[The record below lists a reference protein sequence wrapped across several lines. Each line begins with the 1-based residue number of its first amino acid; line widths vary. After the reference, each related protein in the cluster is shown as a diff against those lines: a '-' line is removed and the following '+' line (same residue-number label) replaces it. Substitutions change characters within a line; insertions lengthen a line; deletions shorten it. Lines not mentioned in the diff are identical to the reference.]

1 MNPKNYSQ
9 MMSYLTRPAM
19 ARGGRIGFD
28 SGGEALRRKYLQQD
42 YKKYG
47 KDKLEKATQKMLS
60 LGEEDFIKPG
70 RTIPKL
76 DAPSLKDVKNYE
88 DLDSQLKRKIKTKL
102 DKYDEYVGEAE
113 ARILG
118 RKDKTLTDK
127 KTLPDSGAKI
137 VKEGDRIVD
146 INFADPEIKK
156 QFLEDFDRRY
166 KGSRMTAKQRGVDN
180 ASLYKK
186 YLSNL
191 SPKTAEL
198 ALAGLAKSKNKMY
211 EVRPYGF
218 YDAQTNIKRNERL
231 DKAAKKAGE
240 GVADINKEQK
250 KVVRL
255 LNEYYK
261 NNPEELLKN
270 TKLKNI
276 LDLTLEDGNIVKKNK
291 YVKDEDFLELI
302 KNKKGG
308 LFNIDHVDEV
318 QFEKLSTEFPVF
330 KQLATYNTNSGLIRS
345 MKSYIS
351 KNQNSKDPIIQ
362 NKIKKQIE
370 FLEDL
375 KLRIDTPTGRVGTK
389 EVLAAV
395 DRKAGVLPNFLAQLK
410 ALNIKLPGKA
420 KVALLSIGGLGATT
434 LAQAEEVS
442 GAKAGTTGF
451 TTGEKLA
458 GAGAG
463 VGAYAA
469 RKPIIKGIKTAGR
482 VAGKALAPLAVPL
495 EAGFVLSD
503 LKSGASTPEALANIV
518 LAGGLVTAKEKRDYI
533 INKYGE
539 DVYSQLQAYKSYGE
553 DGMDLPQ
560 ELPDNFK
567 AIQAEADQYV
577 LDLKQ
582 QRAAEFERKSN
593 LPRPEIDPFQ
603 AAKGGRVGF
612 DEGSKPKSPGRR
624 AFLKGITA
632 LAALPI
638 VGKYFKLGKVLE
650 RAQPYTGPAIE
661 KIKGMPEWFPSL
673 VKKLYTEGEDV
684 TKQVAYKERMVVK
697 RGTLEGGDDVD
708 MIYDMDT
715 GDVSIDVTP
724 KKGKYETSSG
734 AYNKEYSLDYKKG
747 QQIEEGKLAGKTEAD
762 DFGVREIEGRMDQ
775 QAMDVDWDVNETT
788 VDEAMSDLT
797 ELEAFAKNKSTK
809 QIYKKKGTKPKDVFP
824 DYDPGDYD
832 ID

>member
-270 TKLKNI
+270 TKLRNI

-375 KLRIDTPTGRVGTK
+375 KLRIDTPTGRVGSK

-395 DRKAGVLPNFLAQLK
+395 DRQAGTLPNFLAQLK
-410 ALNIKLPGKA
+410 ALDIKLPAKA
-420 KVALLSIGGLGATT
+420 KAAVLGIGGGLGATT
-434 LAQAEEVS
+434 LAAAGPIEETGSTAMDTAKTVGAATAGAATVGTKPGRKLLGKTFRTLGTKAAAVPLAGLTIAENIKKGENVADAVIDPLVGLELSFPGLFKENVSKITKNPTAQRLLNLAIPLGRAARLTTPVGLGITAAGLGVDAAKFTRDRIRELQAMSPEQRQELRS
-442 GAKAGTTGF
+442 EGARQAFDPFMAAGG
-451 TTGEKLA
+451 GIAKLA
-458 GAGAG
+458 G
-463 VGAYAA
+463 V
-469 RKPIIKGIKTAGR
+469 
-482 VAGKALAPLAVPL
+482 
-495 EAGFVLSD
+495 
-503 LKSGASTPEALANIV
+503 
-518 LAGGLVTAKEKRDYI
+518 
-533 INKYGE
+533 
-539 DVYSQLQAYKSYGE
+539 
-553 DGMDLPQ
+553 
-560 ELPDNFK
+560 
-567 AIQAEADQYV
+567 
-577 LDLKQ
+577 
-582 QRAAEFERKSN
+582 
-593 LPRPEIDPFQ
+593 
-603 AAKGGRVGF
+603 
-612 DEGSKPKSPGRR
+612 
-624 AFLKGITA
+624 
-632 LAALPI
+632 
-638 VGKYFKLGKVLE
+638 
-650 RAQPYTGPAIE
+650 
-661 KIKGMPEWFPSL
+661 
-673 VKKLYTEGEDV
+673 
-684 TKQVAYKERMVVK
+684 
-697 RGTLEGGDDVD
+697 
-708 MIYDMDT
+708 
-715 GDVSIDVTP
+715 
-724 KKGKYETSSG
+724 SSG
-734 AYNKEYSLDYKKG
+734 VAPVRGPNSQGLLSLKNR
-747 QQIEEGKLAGKTEAD
+747 
-762 DFGVREIEGRMDQ
+762 VR
-775 QAMDVDWDVNETT
+775 N
-788 VDEAMSDLT
+788 
-797 ELEAFAKNKSTK
+797 
-809 QIYKKKGTKPKDVFP
+809 Y
-824 DYDPGDYD
+824 
-832 ID
+832 